1 VFRRRRLLL
10 RIGMAAPVLAF
21 VAVAIAALAYPGF
34 DNARQYISDLGGPK
48 ALHPE
53 IFNGAILITGVGA
66 IAAGI
71 GFGLSL
77 VALGGSRIAAAL
89 TSLSFALAGVGM
101 VLASYYPWPDPRH
114 LAINLGLG
122 IQLAPVL
129 LLWGLAKVDGMGRLR
144 VFLAVV
150 FAAMAVLTVLTKHLI
165 FKGLVNDANVGWWER
180 AFAIVLVGWTGVA
193 ALALERRLVALVQA
207 ENASEAAIEG

>member
-1 VFRRRRLLL
+1 MFRRRRLLL
-10 RIGMAAPVLAF
+10 QIGMAAPVLAF
-21 VAVAIAALAYPGF
+21 VAVAVAALAYPGF

-66 IAAGI
+66 IAAGM

-129 LLWGLAKVDGMGRLR
+129 LLWGEADELIPVRYGE
-144 VFLAVV
+144 
-150 FAAMAVLTVLTKHLI
+150 AAA
-165 FKGLVNDANVGWWER
+165 A
-180 AFAIVLVGWTGVA
+180 AIPGS
-193 ALALERRLVALVQA
+193 ELVALPGVGHIPSIDA
-207 ENASEAAIEG
+207 PRDFVRLITDFAAGRPATR